1 MTDIAFN
8 KRALFDYH
16 FLEHF
21 EAGISL
27 TGAEVKSIKTG
38 HISLKGAFVTRLG
51 RELILTNANIPQYKF
66 AGNLKSYDPVRP
78 RKILLRKSQIN
89 NLIGKMSV
97 SGLTVVP
104 LRVYTKERP
113 ASTSGDRS
121 STRGGLIK
129 IEIAL
134 AKGKKEFDKRESIK
148 KRDDDR
154 KIKSFLKS

>member
-1 MTDIAFN
+1 MADIAFN
-8 KRALFDYH
+8 KRALFDYNL
-16 FLEHF
+16 LEHF

-38 HISLKGAFVTRLG
+38 HISLKGSFVTRLG

-104 LRVYTKERP
+104 LRVYTKKR
-113 ASTSGDRS
+113 
-121 STRGGLIK
+121 LIK
-129 IEIAL
+129 VEIAL
-134 AKGKKEFDKRESIK
+134 AKGKKEFDKRETIK
-148 KRDDDR
+148 KREDNR
-154 KIKSFLKS
+154 KIKRFLKS